1 MESDSVQSKGVDLDR
16 SELLQ
21 QRILDAAA
29 ATHKCYKVKDLV
41 TELQQTFDRSLS
53 LEEIQDAVKKLE
65 REKRII
71 LLEPVTKEDFLHY
84 TIRSYDSLCFWLRI
98 AATCFALTV
107 IFFLPNVEPWSYI
120 RILTAVVFVLF
131 LPGNALVQLLF
142 AHRNMEQTEQIVL
155 SVALSMAIVSII
167 GLILKY
173 MPLGLTVQSVAISVS
188 ILSITL
194 FLVAKYGRFLHAKR
208 ASVY

>member
-1 MESDSVQSKGVDLDR
+1 MESGLVQSKNVGSDR

-21 QRILDAAA
+21 QRILDAV
-29 ATHKCYKVKDLV
+29 ATHKRYKVKDLV

-53 LEEIQDAVKKLE
+53 LEEIQDAMKKLE

-84 TIRSYDSLCFWLRI
+84 IIRSYDSLFFWLRI

-120 RILTAVVFVLF
+120 RILIAVVFVLF

-142 AHRNMEQTEQIVL
+142 AHRNMEQTEQMVL
-155 SVALSMAIVSII
+155 SVGLSIAIVSII
-167 GLILKY
+167 GLVLKY
-173 MPLGLTVQSVAISVS
+173 TPLGLTVQSAVISIS

-194 FLVAKYGRFLHAKR
+194 FLIAEYSCFLHAKR

>member
-29 ATHKCYKVKDLV
+29 TDKCYKVKDLV

-53 LEEIQDAVKKLE
+53 LEEIQDAMKKLE

-71 LLEPVTKEDFLHY
+71 LFEPVTKDDFLHY
-84 TIRSYDSLCFWLRI
+84 IIRSYDSLSFWLRI

-120 RILTAVVFVLF
+120 RIPTAIAFVLF

-142 AHRNMEQTEQIVL
+142 AHRNTEQTEQMVL

-173 MPLGLTVQSVAISVS
+173 TPLGITVQSVVISIS

-208 ASVY
+208 AIVY

>member
-29 ATHKCYKVKDLV
+29 TDKCYKVKDLV

-53 LEEIQDAVKKLE
+53 LEEIQDAMKKLE

-71 LLEPVTKEDFLHY
+71 LFEPVTKDDFLHY
-84 TIRSYDSLCFWLRI
+84 IIRSYDSLSFWLRI

-107 IFFLPNVEPWSYI
+107 
-120 RILTAVVFVLF
+120 
-131 LPGNALVQLLF
+131 
-142 AHRNMEQTEQIVL
+142 
-155 SVALSMAIVSII
+155 
-167 GLILKY
+167 
-173 MPLGLTVQSVAISVS
+173 
-188 ILSITL
+188 
-194 FLVAKYGRFLHAKR
+194 
-208 ASVY
+208 

>member
-21 QRILDAAA
+21 QRILDAT
-29 ATHKCYKVKDLV
+29 ATHECYKVKDLV

-53 LEEIQDAVKKLE
+53 LEEIQDAMKKLE

-84 TIRSYDSLCFWLRI
+84 IIRSYDSLFFWLRI

-120 RILTAVVFVLF
+120 RIPTAVAFVLF

-142 AHRNMEQTEQIVL
+142 AHRNMEQTEQMVL
-155 SVALSMAIVSII
+155 SVALSMAIVAII

-173 MPLGLTVQSVAISVS
+173 TLLGLTVQSVVISIS

-194 FLVAKYGRFLHAKR
+194 FLVAKYGSFLHAKR

>member
-29 ATHKCYKVKDLV
+29 THKCYKVKDLV

-53 LEEIQDAVKKLE
+53 SEEIQNAMKKLE

-84 TIRSYDSLCFWLRI
+84 TIRSYDSLFFWLRI
-98 AATCFALTV
+98 AATCFALTL
-107 IFFLPNVEPWSYI
+107 IFFSPNVEPWSYI

-142 AHRNMEQTEQIVL
+142 AHRNMEQTDQMVL
-155 SVALSMAIVSII
+155 SVVLSMAIVSII

-173 MPLGLTVQSVAISVS
+173 TPLGLTVQSVAISIS

-208 ASVY
+208 VSVY